1 MVIYWHR
8 QPNLYFLL
16 HKRIVWQM
24 NFARFFS
31 VYEMRSSSSVIRL
44 SLRSTWNIS
53 LFKFKKVNFSIPF
66 RVKLLFPSTPLR
78 HAQAIELYRYNV
90 WGSGC
95 VAQLVERSYIEHTVN
110 CIEKMKIKKK
120 RPRLAHI
127 KKEWYHRK
135 KKRAFT
141 STTTTRTATTK
152 KTATTATASKLFN
165 PLSNAERE
173 NVFSTIVL
181 KNMFLSSCF
190 TIIYDAWS
198 LNYFVRLS
206 QNDL

>member
-44 SLRSTWNIS
+44 SLSSTWNIS

-127 KKEWYHRK
+127 KKNGIIGKRK
-135 KKRAFT
+135 GLSRRPQQQELQQQRRQPQQQQRPNFLIHYQMPKGKMFFPRLCWKICFCQVALPS
-141 STTTTRTATTK
+141 STMR
-152 KTATTATASKLFN
+152 
-165 PLSNAERE
+165 
-173 NVFSTIVL
+173 
-181 KNMFLSSCF
+181 
-190 TIIYDAWS
+190 
-198 LNYFVRLS
+198 
-206 QNDL
+206 DL